1 MSFDVTMPWGLSLV
15 ALSIW
20 IWALVTFFKTPR
32 AGFAT
37 SLERTLMLYIVIF
50 LGLFGALGWLFAVR
64 PLIRSRLIELN
75 DESTRQPMEAWRTH
89 FAP

>member
-1 MSFDVTMPWGLSLV
+1 MTFDLTMSWGLSLV
-15 ALSIW
+15 ALGIW
-20 IWALVTFFKTPR
+20 IWAMVTFFKTPK

-64 PLIRSRLIELN
+64 PLIRSRLSEFN
-75 DESTRQPMEAWRTH
+75 DDNGRQPREAWRRHLT
-89 FAP
+89 P

>member
-1 MSFDVTMPWGLSLV
+1 MSFDFTMPWGLSLV
-15 ALSIW
+15 ALSTW
-20 IWALVTFFKTPR
+20 IWALVTFFKTPKV
-32 AGFAT
+32 GFAT

-64 PLIRSRLIELN
+64 PLTRERLLELN
-75 DESTRQPMEAWRTH
+75 DDSASQPTEEWRRH

>member
-1 MSFDVTMPWGLSLV
+1 MSFDLTMPWGLSLV

-75 DESTRQPMEAWRTH
+75 VDSARQPTEAWHRH